1 MFARMVTV
9 RMRPD
14 SRYVAER
21 LAARWQQ
28 AVTTLPT
35 FVSVSFFFDD
45 IGGVYG
51 YYSVWTT
58 REAAETVRNEIGEQ
72 VADATREFAIGKPVV
87 AIYQTYEPPS

>member
-1 MFARMVTV
+1 MVTV

-51 YYSVWTT
+51 YYSVWNT
-58 REAAETVRNEIGEQ
+58 REDAENVTEEIGDQ
-72 VADATREFAIGKPVV
+72 VAKAV
-87 AIYQTYEPPS
+87 AEVSTGENEVRVYYVYQPPS